1 MNARDIGELKQLVSD
16 LLTEAKKQG
25 ASSAEAGVH
34 AQQGLDVT
42 VRLGDTETIEHTND
56 QGLGVTLYFG
66 NRKGSANT
74 TDLGADAVRET
85 VAAACRIAKYTS
97 EDPAAG
103 LADANLM
110 ARDIPDLD
118 LNHPWDIDALQAAG
132 IAREC
137 EDAARGQ
144 DPRIN
149 NSEGASLHT
158 QKSLFVYGNSHGF
171 VGGYPST
178 RHSLSCAVLAGDGE
192 QMQRDYWFTSDRLAE
207 RLQDPQA
214 VGIEAARRTIA
225 RLGSRK
231 IKTTECPVLFKA
243 DLAPGLLRSLI
254 GAIRGEAL
262 YRKASFL
269 LDHLGEQVFP
279 DWVSIDENPRKR
291 RGIAS
296 APFDNE
302 GVATSPRKLVDRGVL
317 QSYVLD
323 SYSARKLGMQTTAN
337 AGGVR
342 NARIGTSGESF
353 DALLKKLDTG
363 LLVTEMMGQ
372 GSNLVTGDYSRGA
385 AGFWVEKG
393 EIAYPVEEITVAGNL
408 KDMFQG
414 LLAVGTDSQIPGS
427 IETGSWLIDHMTIAG
442 D

>member
-243 DLAPGLLRSLI
+243 DLAPGLLNCCPSA
-254 GAIRGEAL
+254 GSDSDSPE
-262 YRKASFL
+262 
-269 LDHLGEQVFP
+269 DH
-279 DWVSIDENPRKR
+279 R
-291 RGIAS
+291 
-296 APFDNE
+296 PFD
-302 GVATSPRKLVDRGVL
+302 TP
-317 QSYVLD
+317 
-323 SYSARKLGMQTTAN
+323 
-337 AGGVR
+337 
-342 NARIGTSGESF
+342 
-353 DALLKKLDTG
+353 
-363 LLVTEMMGQ
+363 
-372 GSNLVTGDYSRGA
+372 
-385 AGFWVEKG
+385 
-393 EIAYPVEEITVAGNL
+393 
-408 KDMFQG
+408 
-414 LLAVGTDSQIPGS
+414 
-427 IETGSWLIDHMTIAG
+427 
-442 D
+442 